1 MSIFRSRNN
10 FSNTIDKN
18 SFNSMTFRKE
28 LNLTTFRINDK
39 KKYFKK
45 KIF

>member
-28 LNLTTFRINDK
+28 LNLTTFRINGK
-39 KKYFKK
+39 KNILKK
-45 KIF
+45 KIY